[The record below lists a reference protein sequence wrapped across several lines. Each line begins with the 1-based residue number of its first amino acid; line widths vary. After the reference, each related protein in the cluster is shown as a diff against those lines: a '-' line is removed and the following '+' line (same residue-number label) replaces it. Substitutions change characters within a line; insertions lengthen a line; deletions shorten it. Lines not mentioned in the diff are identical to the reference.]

1 VWAAPEEGGK
11 GEKGRGQLSG
21 CVATVKK
28 NKKGT
33 GGVWGKAETRQII
46 LTVKKAKA
54 SVRDQRGSG
63 GKEW

>member
-1 VWAAPEEGGK
+1 VGCTGRRGE
-11 GEKGRGQLSG
+11 GEKGTGQLSG

-28 NKKGT
+28 KKVRER
-33 GGVWGKAETRQII
+33 VWGKAETRQII
-46 LTVKKAKA
+46 LTVQKAKA